1 MVGSP
6 YLHNLVLELGKE
18 EVDDLVLLDGERVE
32 VDLLHAL
39 DLAGL
44 HQTTELGDGLPLLLV
59 ALATAPTSTTAS
71 TTSTAAVTATVTA
84 RTETSST
91 GSARATISHI
101 ELVGY
106 VVEDF
111 LC

>member
-1 MVGSP
+1 
-6 YLHNLVLELGKE
+6 
-18 EVDDLVLLDGERVE
+18 VE

-44 HQTTELGDGLPLLLV
+44 DQATELGDGLPLFFFISV
-59 ALATAPTSTTAS
+59 SASAATTAS
-71 TTSTAAVTATVTA
+71 TTSTAALTTTVTA
-84 RTETSST
+84 RSETSST

-101 ELVGY
+101 DLVGY

-111 LC
+111 LS